1 MLLTHSLGA
10 GAAGS
15 SAAYHLHK
23 YAQQEGIDVNITIFE
38 KTNHIGGRTLT
49 VDVYDDPLSPV
60 ELGASI
66 FVEVNHILYNATR
79 DFNLLVTEPGTDEKG
94 LLGIWDGKRFVYTQD
109 SESWGWWNL
118 VKLFWK
124 YGTAPY
130 YTHRLVQE
138 TVGSFLKLYQ
148 SPYFPFR
155 SLSASAYELGLV
167 QITGL
172 TGKQFLAENKLD
184 GPFAHDIVQAST
196 RVNYASNLQYI
207 HGLGTMVGSYNN
219 YKWTRRD

>member
-1 MLLTHSLGA
+1 M
-10 GAAGS
+10 
-15 SAAYHLHK
+15 
-23 YAQQEGIDVNITIFE
+23 
-38 KTNHIGGRTLT
+38 
-49 VDVYDDPLSPV
+49 
-60 ELGASI
+60 
-66 FVEVNHILYNATR
+66 
-79 DFNLLVTEPGTDEKG
+79 
-94 LLGIWDGKRFVYTQD
+94 
-109 SESWGWWNL
+109 
-118 VKLFWK
+118 
-124 YGTAPY
+124 
-130 YTHRLVQE
+130 
-138 TVGSFLKLYQ
+138 KLYQ

-207 HGLGTMVGSYNN
+207 HGLGTMVGSHNN